1 MLIKQ
6 MDREIGTLEAVESFK
21 RLVND
26 RIKTT
31 EAAVKKT
38 HEGQQHARRTVMAA
52 GGAIFTGY
60 FAFEAGGKVIEFQH
74 LQSKCDIM
82 SFLNMAMN
90 RGSRLPEP
98 PRESHDPLETATQ
111 KNASSASQATT
122 EVAATHGCNT
132 YEDFHYHQMHS
143 TGLLLLAT
151 LVVSLLTAIV
161 TIRKPSDEHG
171 GGGGHH

>member
-82 SFLNMAMN
+82 SFLNMAIN
-90 RGSRLPEP
+90 RGSQPPEP
-98 PRESHDPLETATQ
+98 ARESHDTLDAAAY
-111 KNASSASQATT
+111 KNSSSVSQATT
-122 EVAATHGCNT
+122 EVAVSTHGCNT
-132 YEDFHYHQMHS
+132 YEDFHHHQMHS

-171 GGGGHH
+171 GGGHH